1 VVSRFQLGITP
12 TNRIPPTA
20 ALERCP
26 LHLLGAMYALAL
38 RFVSYDEHCA
48 IWHAQTSLSADTLW
62 RFVYEELQEQVH
74 QPEMSVVQASLLY
87 LHKAPADEKRH
98 SLTDTPFTWSW
109 TGKLVGL
116 TTSLGLHT
124 ECSMWAIPSWEK
136 RLRRRLWWAV
146 YAEDK
151 WRSLLMGRPPYIH
164 SEEWDVEE
172 LDSSHFG
179 LTSADLPQREHVPF
193 KSFIGLTQIAESVQK
208 TFYSLKA
215 SQRLSN
221 DMATSIQ
228 LARPLLEELEAWRSS
243 SAEYGNLPDEPSD
256 APSGTVGRPSLH
268 FAYHLLVIYVYR
280 ALFRPMVQSM
290 TPPHI
295 IDLEEPIVFDSSLD
309 LADFN
314 WGVPGLTSTTPFP
327 GNLAD
332 DSRAEIV
339 EDITRA
345 AAECA
350 AGMINRVRRFSFSD
364 LSGFW
369 HSCKFDSAF
378 YV

>member
-1 VVSRFQLGITP
+1 
-12 TNRIPPTA
+12 
-20 ALERCP
+20 
-26 LHLLGAMYALAL
+26 MYALAL

-179 LTSADLPQREHVPF
+179 LTSADLPQREHIPF

-208 TFYSLKA
+208 TFYSLKT

-350 AGMINRVRRFSFSD
+350 AGMINRVRRFSFGD